1 MEEITKYWLI
11 VTNMKTSTQ
20 VDIGE
25 YSKAMRD
32 KRARE
37 VCRDARRRGI
47 EKDIVLRYKEEK
59 IVLP

>member
-25 YSKAMRD
+25 YSEAMRD